1 MSIETYNNYIKNDTY
16 FTNSKIQ
23 DYYVEHNFC
32 FIMLITGL
40 IQARLNAAVKSL
52 KKSSIS
58 TQDVSHVASCLRMVF
73 ERGEWRLQNDMKKD
87 IELMGKLGFTPLQ
100 KIIRDCNIF

>member
-32 FIMLITGL
+32 FIM
-40 IQARLNAAVKSL
+40 LNAAVKSL